1 MRIAVV
7 GAGGV
12 GGAFGAALAKA
23 GADVTFIARGAHL
36 AAMKSKGLKVESP
49 RGDTHLVPTQATDDP
64 KTVGPVDVV
73 LFCVKLWDVESAG
86 AAIKPMVGKDTAV
99 IPLQNGVDAAERL
112 APILGQQAVMGGVAN
127 ISATIAE
134 PGVIRQT
141 GTVMRMVFGE
151 LDGSKSARA
160 EAFAALCGKAGIDG
174 VASPAILTEL
184 WMKFILLASN
194 ASIMALARLPVGKL
208 RDDPD
213 IAPWFTMA
221 YEEVASVGRAM
232 GVVLPADAVEK
243 TLNFNRSAPPQPHA
257 LDGRRPVARQS
268 HRAAV
273 AVRQGGRARQEARR
287 ADADAR
293 FHVCRPEALHHG
305 RPRLGEDH
313 AHLADRP
320 ARPRR
325 DRSGRGR
332 RPETA
337 DRRRL
342 QVGGAG
348 AGARVREEDR
358 PQGDGRERHGR
369 RGRAHGSAAA
379 NMSTWS

>member
-36 AAMKSKGLKVESP
+36 AAMKSTGLKVESP

-64 KTVGPVDVV
+64 KTVGAVDVV

-112 APILGQQAVMGGVAN
+112 APLLGQQAVMGGVAN

-194 ASIMALARLPVGKL
+194 ASIMALCRLPVGKL

-213 IAPWFTMA
+213 IAPWFTVA
-221 YEEVASVGRAM
+221 YEEVAAVGRAM
-232 GVVLPADAVEK
+232 GVVLPADAIEK
-243 TLNFNRSAPPQPHA
+243 TLNFNRSVPPSLMPSMGVDLLRGNRIELPWLSGKVVELGRKHGVPTPTHA
-257 LDGRRPVARQS
+257 FMY
-268 HRAAV
+268 AALKPYIM
-273 AVRQGGRARQEARR
+273 GK
-287 ADADAR
+287 
-293 FHVCRPEALHHG
+293 
-305 RPRLGEDH
+305 
-313 AHLADRP
+313 P
-320 ARPRR
+320 A
-325 DRSGRGR
+325 
-332 RPETA
+332 
-337 DRRRL
+337 
-342 QVGGAG
+342 
-348 AGARVREEDR
+348 
-358 PQGDGRERHGR
+358 
-369 RGRAHGSAAA
+369 
-379 NMSTWS
+379 